1 MDLRVYPKH
10 KKFVVQDM
18 QNNRKQIG
26 KAYQSKS
33 AANAAC
39 KKLYADV
46 ATKKVVISDRYNFKD
61 EFKKYADEKLRSAE
75 DITVAASK
83 ASIRSY
89 ESYYRNYIV
98 DCFPDYI
105 EEKKE
110 GAVVKRKSCIYL
122 DEITGPA
129 LHAFVKCCY
138 QKKKATWKTV
148 KKIISH
154 IKTFLRDCDGDD
166 MVINSSVFNW
176 KISKKTELHPDSHDL
191 KHAKKSTPIMPDEA
205 EMLINS
211 LYTDR
216 NKDFYAAYKL
226 AIIATFVF
234 TGLRF
239 SEIKGILKKYI
250 NLKNRTI
257 YIAGVYD
264 HNEGRYRERTKKAES
279 RRPIEIQND
288 FLPYL
293 TEWLDKIKDM
303 KSDYLFPSLRDTGPI
318 SQHKFRALI
327 WTTFESHGL
336 ATLIW
341 KTKKYNNKFSRGAST
356 TFKVK
361 ESPFKGCPTKAF
373 RHFMGTALV
382 NAVKSDPALDQ
393 NYVRKA
399 LGHAD
404 YRTTEKIYGSHV
416 MRVTP
421 EERIA
426 RRAAVSKALK
436 LKGLKLIK

>member
-18 QNNRKQIG
+18 ENNRKQIG

-46 ATKKVVISDRYNFKD
+46 ATKRVVISDRYNFKD

-83 ASIRSY
+83 ASIRSF
-89 ESYYRNYIV
+89 ESYYRNYMV

-122 DEITGPA
+122 DEITGPV
-129 LHAFVKCCY
+129 LYAFVKCCY

-154 IKTFLRDCDGDD
+154 IKTFLRDCDGDN
-166 MVINSSVFNW
+166 MVVNRSVFNW

-191 KHAKKSTPIMPDEA
+191 KYPKKSTPIMPDEA

-211 LYTDR
+211 LYADR
-216 NKDFYAAYKL
+216 NKDFYTAYKL

-327 WTTFESHGL
+327 WTTFEDHGL

-373 RHFMGTALV
+373 RHSFGTHLV

-416 MRVTP
+416 MRVTA